1 MSKICVKSPFWLK
14 NSIGLGKVAQQMVP
28 EYSFKFFSYLEYSFN
43 RNIHFFERIEY
54 SFRKIFIIW
63 KKAISA
69 LAISTIECM
78 SCQNSAA
85 SASFN
90 HKSVSCP
97 CTSESCVLVH
107 LNAEFVYNK
116 EMRHGEF
123 CVKTKSIAMKKMN
136 VNKNFFEI
144 EQWNLIVKRFIFIKK
159 KVITLSVFLSPLLQ
173 RSKPTGW
180 NPMKCQSDTQ
190 SRKYTSSS
198 STFDAFDGPHIYL
211 RHNVRV
217 HLCDP
222 PFMNPLSSGGLDDG
236 TFLFAPQFGST
247 YSCWSCAVR
256 SVTFQEWNFW

>member
-159 KVITLSVFLSPLLQ
+159 RWLLWVSFSLLSSRDQNQQDEIQWNVKVTRRVVNTHPALPPLMPL
-173 RSKPTGW
+173 
-180 NPMKCQSDTQ
+180 M
-190 SRKYTSSS
+190 
-198 STFDAFDGPHIYL
+198 AHIYKM

-222 PFMNPLSSGGLDDG
+222 RLWIHFHPVAWMMAPFYLRHSLDQPTSVG
-236 TFLFAPQFGST
+236 AAL
-247 YSCWSCAVR
+247 CAV
-256 SVTFQEWNFW
+256 